1 MRAQHLVAAQP
12 KAYKVTT
19 IHGED
24 DDPAP
29 DLIGR
34 NFTAAAPGQQLVGDI
49 TYLRT
54 GEGWCYLATVI
65 DLCTRMVVGW
75 AIAAH
80 AHQPGHRRP
89 GHGP

>member
-1 MRAQHLVAAQP
+1 MRAEHLDAAQR

-34 NFTAAAPGQQLVGDI
+34 NYTAAAAGQRLGGDI
-49 TYLRT
+49 TY
-54 GEGWCYLATVI
+54 
-65 DLCTRMVVGW
+65 
-75 AIAAH
+75 
-80 AHQPGHRRP
+80 
-89 GHGP
+89 